1 MEIRDPI
8 HGFIEYKEIEEKL
21 INTCVFQRLRNIKQ
35 LALANYVYPGAVHT
49 RFEHSLGV
57 MHLAGKIAK
66 NLNIDKDR
74 IKIIRIAGLLHDIG
88 HGPFSHV
95 SEQLLEK
102 YSNNLKSLV
111 DKYDAENAH
120 ELMSILII
128 KNNKE
133 IGKIFKEDKIEVEEV
148 VKLIKK
154 YKKAFIEKDIISGP
168 LDADKLDY
176 LLRDS
181 YFTGVKY
188 GIFDLEKIIESF
200 KIIKISSEEER
211 IGIDYEGVYAL
222 EQFLLSNYH
231 MRMQV
236 YYHRIR
242 RISDAMIIRGIEIA
256 IDEGIKELGYLFNI
270 KDDEDYFKKFIKY
283 DDRIIQDIIIKDSKG
298 MAKEFFRKLIKRD
311 LLKEVLNFEITSE
324 VFDKDVITYDRSLKL
339 DENYFKK
346 ISKEIS
352 KWINDKY
359 NIDIPSEFIILD
371 RQSFSNPTFRT
382 PGVRID
388 INTIYILE
396 KGIKKDFTD
405 FSKVFKNSTI
415 EPKSNFMYLY
425 APIED
430 NNKKNEISKTL
441 KDYLIEIIK
450 GENLK

>member
-8 HGFIEYKEIEEKL
+8 HGFIEYNEIEKKL
-21 INTCVFQRLRNIKQ
+21 INTYVFQRLRNIKQ

-66 NLNIDKDR
+66 NLKIDEDE

-88 HGPFSHV
+88 HGPFSHI

-102 YSNNLKSLV
+102 YSSDLKGLL
-111 DKYDAENAH
+111 DKYNAENAH

-133 IGKIFKEDKIEVEEV
+133 IREIFKESYIDVEEV
-148 VKLIKK
+148 LKLIKEH
-154 YKKAFIEKDIISGP
+154 KKAFIEKDIISGP

-188 GIFDLEKIIESF
+188 GIFDIDKIIESF
-200 KIIKISSEEER
+200 KRIKISSEEER
-211 IGIDYEGVYAL
+211 IGIDCEGIYAL

-242 RISDAMIIRGIEIA
+242 RITDAMIIKGIEIA
-256 IDEGIKELGYLFNI
+256 IEEGIKELEDLFTI
-270 KDDEDYFKKFIKY
+270 KDDEYYFNKYIKY
-283 DDRIIQDIIIKDSKG
+283 DDRIIQDIIIKNSNG
-298 MAKEFFRKLIKRD
+298 MAKEFFRKLIKRE
-311 LLKEVLNFEITSE
+311 LFKEILNFEITSK
-324 VFDKDVITYDRSLKL
+324 VFEDITTYDRCLEL
-339 DENYFKK
+339 DENYFK
-346 ISKEIS
+346 IIVKEIS

-359 NIDIPSEFIILD
+359 NIDIPTEFIILD
-371 RQSFSNPTFRT
+371 RQSFSNPTFKA
-382 PGVRID
+382 PGARID
-388 INTIYILE
+388 TKTIYILSDKE
-396 KGIKKDFTD
+396 IKKDFTD
-405 FSKVFKNSTI
+405 ISKVFKNPTI
-415 EPKSNFMYLY
+415 EPESNFLYLY

-430 NNKKNEISKTL
+430 DNKRKEISKKL
-441 KDYLIEIIK
+441 ENYLIEIIK
-450 GENLK
+450 KE